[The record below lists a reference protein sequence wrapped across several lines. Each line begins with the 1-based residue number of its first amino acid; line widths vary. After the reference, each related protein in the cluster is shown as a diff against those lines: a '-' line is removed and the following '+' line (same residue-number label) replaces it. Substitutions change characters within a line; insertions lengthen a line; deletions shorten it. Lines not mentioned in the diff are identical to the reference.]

1 MRILLVNVDS
11 RWNMAIRKMYNYYRQ
26 NHDVE
31 MRDLGFSGYPH
42 KRTAVIDAAD
52 FDKVFISNIFGIN
65 RDRVTV
71 LNCDDVQYGGI
82 GSRNPH
88 LQLPRAIENAD
99 PFYYP

>member
-1 MRILLVNVDS
+1 MRILLINVDS

-26 NHDVE
+26 SHEVE

-42 KRTAVIDAAD
+42 KRTETIDATGY
-52 FDKVFISNIFGIN
+52 DKVFVSNIFDLN
-65 RDRVTV
+65 KDRVTV
-71 LNCDDVQYGGI
+71 INCPDVQYGGI

-88 LQLPRAIENAD
+88 LQLPSEIENAE

>member
-11 RWNMAIRKMYNYYRQ
+11 RWNMAIRKMYNYYRKD
-26 NHDVE
+26 HEVE

-42 KRTAVIDAAD
+42 KRTETIDAAGY
-52 FDKVFISNIFGIN
+52 DKVFVSNIFGQN
-65 RDRVTV
+65 KDLVTV
-71 LNCDDVQYGGI
+71 INCDDVQFGGI

-88 LQLPRAIENAD
+88 LKLPGEIENAE

>member
-11 RWNMAIRKMYNYYRQ
+11 RWNMAIRKMFNYYRKS
-26 NHDVE
+26 HEVD

-42 KRTAVIDAAD
+42 KRTAVIDASD
-52 FDKVFISNIFGIN
+52 YDKVFVSNIFGQN

-71 LNCDDVQYGGI
+71 INCHDVQYGGI

-88 LQLPRAIENAD
+88 LQLPSEIENTE

>member
-11 RWNMAIRKMYNYYRQ
+11 RWNMAIRKMFNYYRRS
-26 NHDVE
+26 HEVD

-42 KRTAVIDAAD
+42 KRTAVIDASGY
-52 FDKVFISNIFGIN
+52 DKAFISNIFGQN

-71 LNCDDVQYGGI
+71 INCDDVQYGGI
-82 GSRNPH
+82 GSRNPQLH
-88 LQLPRAIENAD
+88 LPSEIENTE

>member
-26 NHDVE
+26 NHEVE
-31 MRDLGFSGYPH
+31 MRDLGLSGYPH
-42 KRTAVIDAAD
+42 KRSVTIDATEY
-52 FDKVFISNIFGIN
+52 DKVFVSNIFGQN
-65 RDRVTV
+65 KDRVTV
-71 LNCDDVQYGGI
+71 INCDDVQFGGI

-88 LQLPRAIENAD
+88 LQLPKEIENSD